1 MNFIY
6 SKDFYKDFF
15 QTSFKAFI
23 EQQKEDHA
31 RQLEAEKQARERAK
45 KETLLQETRF
55 GAKPSTPAKLKGWN
69 LF

>member
-6 SKDFYKDFF
+6 SKDFYKYFF

-31 RQLEAEKQARERAK
+31 RQLEAEKQARESNSKNNINNISSSIK
-45 KETLLQETRF
+45 KQTT
-55 GAKPSTPAKLKGWN
+55 ATISSTT
-69 LF
+69 